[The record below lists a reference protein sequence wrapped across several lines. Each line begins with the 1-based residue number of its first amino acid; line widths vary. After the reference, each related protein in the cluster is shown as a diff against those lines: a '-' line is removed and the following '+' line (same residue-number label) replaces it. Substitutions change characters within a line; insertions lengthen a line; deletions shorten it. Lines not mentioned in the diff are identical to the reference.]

1 MNHKEI
7 HYENVALAALD
18 NNSAGP
24 SGDLCIEYHVRSY
37 RVKNLHV
44 DSVCGEVMGMCSV
57 PEVRFSPRRL
67 QTNIATSQDLP
78 TSTELANV
86 KL

>member
-1 MNHKEI
+1 M
-7 HYENVALAALD
+7 HYENFAMAALD
-18 NNSAGP
+18 NNSVGP

-37 RVKNLHV
+37 HVKNLHV
-44 DSVCGEVMGMCSV
+44 DSVCVEVMGMCSV
-57 PEVRFSPRRL
+57 PEFRFSRRRL
-67 QTNIATSQDLP
+67 HTNTATSQDLS